1 MLKRNARVQR
11 KRVKALTDPKP
22 EFVSLVGAGANKTPF
37 RALRA
42 DSIEQDIEIT
52 EEEVAARADDGF
64 AVSRIEFSDDQFGDE
79 ETVVNWLA
87 AGGYADAKVERTD
100 AGYVVQG
107 EADADAELIEV
118 HGNGFTMYVTEMTP
132 GALSQKSDEPTGPAL
147 LDMTVTLYSQLR
159 ESLQAGDQTAA
170 KSALTEFS
178 GMFDAFLET
187 IPGTD
192 EPTMKAFIDAVAPEV
207 EMTKETTEQAA
218 PVDAEVAVAGEDT
231 TEVTTEGAEGEE
243 IEAVAKTEG
252 EEDATVEGEV
262 VAEGEA
268 VAEGE
273 VVAEDENSEGEVA
286 VAAKT
291 EEEVADPM
299 AALAALVGDLT
310 KSVKEL
316 GETVSAK
323 TDELA
328 QRVAAVEDV
337 RQTRKGA
344 DVDETMTSKSTVRS
358 VSDEMA
364 ELRQR
369 SMLGMRG

>member
-42 DSIEQDIEIT
+42 DSVEQDIEINT
-52 EEEVAARADDGF
+52 EETATKSEAFGVA
-64 AVSRIEFSDDQFGDE
+64 RIEFSSDTFADE

-87 AGGYADAKVERTD
+87 SGGYADAKVERTD
-100 AGYVVQG
+100 TGFVVAG
-107 EADADAELIEV
+107 DAPEGAELIEV
-118 HGNGFTMYVTEMTP
+118 PGEGFVMYVSEVSP
-132 GALSQKSDEPTGPAL
+132 GATSQKSDLPTGPQL
-147 LDMTVTLYSQLR
+147 LDMTFQLYSQIRDGLH
-159 ESLQAGDQTAA
+159 AGDHVAA
-170 KSALTEFS
+170 KAALTDFS
-178 GMFDAFLET
+178 GVLDAFLET
-187 IPGTD
+187 VPGSE

-207 EMTKETTEQAA
+207 EMTKETTEKAA
-218 PVDAEVAVAGEDT
+218 PVDAEVVVAGAEDT
-231 TEVTTEGAEGEE
+231 TAVTTEGAGGEE

-252 EEDATVEGEV
+252 EA
-262 VAEGEA
+262 A
-268 VAEGE
+268 AEGE
-273 VVAEDENSEGEVA
+273 VVAEEENSEEEVA

-291 EEEVADPM
+291 EEEVADPI
-299 AALAALVGDLT
+299 AALSALVGDLT

-344 DVDETMTSKSTVRS
+344 DVDETTTSKSGERS